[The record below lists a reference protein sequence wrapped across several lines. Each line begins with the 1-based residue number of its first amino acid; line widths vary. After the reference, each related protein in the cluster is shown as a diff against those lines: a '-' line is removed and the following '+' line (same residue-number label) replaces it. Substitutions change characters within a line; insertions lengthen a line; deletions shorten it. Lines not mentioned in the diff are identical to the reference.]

1 MSYRLSLERPAP
13 DAVRAVARERAEHAL
28 GVLRETAPDD
38 PATAVHD
45 VRKDTKKLRALLRLL
60 QPAID
65 PGLRRGENRAIAAIA
80 QRLSGSRDAEVLA
93 GLAADLRE
101 RAVGQA
107 PETTFIAVH
116 DALASRVDADGGLD
130 GQVPAAAAQ
139 LEALAERIDTWPL
152 DEVRPRTLVAGL
164 ERSYRRGR
172 DDLERVRRR
181 PGDPERLHEWR
192 KRVKDLWYQE
202 NLVRDAW
209 PDVIEA
215 HADERRA
222 GGAAGRRPR
231 PGGAGRVLAAEP
243 DGVGA
248 GIASDLQPVV
258 ARSTTGA
265 AICRSAR
272 WPPAR
277 ASTPRSPARSPA
289 ATAPTCAPDRSG
301 RPPPLAWVTSPT
313 APRAGGA

>member
-202 NLVRDAW
+202 RLLRDAW
-209 PDVIEA
+209 PGVMKA
-215 HADERRA
+215 Q
-222 GGAAGRRPR
+222 
-231 PGGAGRVLAAEP
+231 AAELDELGELLGDDHDLAVLRDELTAP

-258 ARSTTGA
+258 AAIDDRRGDLQERALATGA
-265 AICRSAR
+265 RVYAEKPSAF
-272 WPPAR
+272 AR
-277 ASTPRSPARSPA
+277 RH
-289 ATAPTCAPDRSG
+289 
-301 RPPPLAWVTSPT
+301 
-313 APRAGGA
+313 RAYLRA